1 MSGQWFGTVTG
12 NGATL
17 PSINCGLEE
26 MENSVLLLTV
36 KEAAKR
42 LSLARSTLY
51 QLVLTHQIESIK
63 IGRSRRVP
71 LDALTAYIDRLRRE
85 QGA

>member
-1 MSGQWFGTVTG
+1 MDA
-12 NGATL
+12 N
-17 PSINCGLEE
+17 P
-26 MENSVLLLTV
+26 LLLTT

-51 QLVLTHQIESIK
+51 QLLTAGEIESVK
-63 IGRSRRVP
+63 IGGCRRIP
-71 LDALTAYIDRLRRE
+71 LDALAAYVQRLRQE